1 MVMKI
6 HLSNNAYI
14 RNFDSFL
21 RGVDMSNPKK
31 LEITTNDH
39 WIHVHPVV
47 LALVSA
53 LALRVGSDN
62 VTIDEVRAR
71 SGHYLEAVG
80 LFELIGKPSPY
91 QSIEKHEASGR
102 FVPLTQIRTQKDQ
115 SRFVSDIVPLLHLQD
130 KPEQADA
137 VRYTIGELLRNVLEH
152 AESPDGAIVAAQYS
166 QKSNTIRIGICDT
179 GIGIRRSM
187 MATWPGQ
194 TNTDI
199 DAIKWALIPGV
210 SGTTLNISG
219 NDINGGAGLFITKS
233 ISMLTRNYFVIYSGT
248 GVYRLLQR
256 RPDVKK
262 ISLRANPEDDRHT
275 ETNEAPEFKGT
286 LVGIDISLDR
296 IDEFAILLAHIR
308 DVYWSAVKDRKKEH
322 FKRPRFS

>member
-1 MVMKI
+1 MKI
-6 HLSNNAYI
+6 HLSNNAYL

-21 RGVDMSNPKK
+21 RDIDTSDSTH

-47 LALVSA
+47 LTLVSA
-53 LALRVGSDN
+53 LALKVGSDN

-71 SGHYLEAVG
+71 SGHYLEAMG
-80 LFELIGKPSPY
+80 LFELIDKPSPY
-91 QSIEKHEASGR
+91 PSIEKHEASGR
-102 FVPLTQIRTQKDQ
+102 FVPLTQIKTQKDQ
-115 SRFVSDIVPLLHLQD
+115 SRFVSDIVPLLHLQN
-130 KPEQADA
+130 KPEQADT

-179 GIGIRRSM
+179 GIGIRKSM
-187 MATWPGQ
+187 ASTWPGR
-194 TNTDI
+194 TRTDI
-199 DAIKWALIPGV
+199 DAIKWALVPGV
-210 SGTTLNISG
+210 SGTTLSTSG

-262 ISLRANPEDDRHT
+262 IKLRADPADDRHT
-275 ETNEAPEFKGT
+275 ETNEAPKFEGT
-286 LVGIDISLDR
+286 LVGIDISLDK
-296 IDEFAILLAHIR
+296 IDEFATLLAHIR
-308 DVYWSAVKDRKKEH
+308 DVYWSAVKERKKER
-322 FKRPRFS
+322 FKRPKFS

>member
-1 MVMKI
+1 MKI
-6 HLSNNAYI
+6 HLSNNAYL

-21 RGVDMSNPKK
+21 RDFDASHPSR

-47 LALVSA
+47 LTLASA
-53 LALRVGSDN
+53 LALKVGSEN
-62 VTIDEVRAR
+62 VTIDEVKAR

-80 LFELIGKPSPY
+80 FFGLIGKPSPY
-91 QSIEKHEASGR
+91 AAIEKHEASGR
-102 FVPLTQIRTQKDQ
+102 FVPLTQVKTQKDQ
-115 SRFVSDIVPLLHLQD
+115 SKFVSDIVPLLHLQD
-130 KPEQADA
+130 KPEQADT

-152 AESPDGAIVAAQYS
+152 AQSPDGAIVAAQYS

-179 GIGIRRSM
+179 GIGVRQSIASV
-187 MATWPGQ
+187 WPARAH
-194 TNTDI
+194 TDL
-199 DAIKWALIPGV
+199 DAIKWALVPGV
-210 SGTTLNISG
+210 SGTTLSVSG

-262 ISLRANPEDDRHT
+262 VRLNADPSADRHT
-275 ETNEAPEFKGT
+275 ETNSAPLLEGT
-286 LVGIDISLDR
+286 LVGIDISLDK
-296 IDEFAILLAHIR
+296 IDEFATLLASIR
-308 DVYWSAVKDRKKEH
+308 DVYWSAVKERKKAR
-322 FKRPRFS
+322 FRRPRFS